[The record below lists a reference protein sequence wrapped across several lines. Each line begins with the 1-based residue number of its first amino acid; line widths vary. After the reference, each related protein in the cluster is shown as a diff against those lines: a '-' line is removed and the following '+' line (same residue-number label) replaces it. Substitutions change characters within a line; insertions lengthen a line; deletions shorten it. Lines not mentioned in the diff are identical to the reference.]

1 MNLEKLKHADEQ
13 ITFLILILFL
23 IIMVLEIADMVIL
36 ANIRKEG
43 KNGETSLSEGRQE
56 QTTEKVS
63 KEVRKESGKE
73 DLRSGSGE
81 SQEGEE
87 A

>member
-1 MNLEKLKHADEQ
+1 MNLEKLKHADDQ
-13 ITFLILILFL
+13 VTFLILILFL

-63 KEVRKESGKE
+63 EEIRKESGKE
-73 DLRSGSGE
+73 DLRSGSGK

>member
-1 MNLEKLKHADEQ
+1 VNLEKLKHADDQ
-13 ITFLILILFL
+13 VTFLILILFL

-43 KNGETSLSEGRQE
+43 KNDETSIPEGRQE

-63 KEVRKESGKE
+63 EKIRQESGKE
-73 DLRSGSGE
+73 DLRGGSRQSE
-81 SQEGEE
+81 AGEE
-87 A
+87 T